1 MSSLE
6 DWVMG
11 IMGDTRTEA
20 EVAQD
25 KAVTEALERGEPTYV
40 DPTTGMT
47 KNVSDYNRDYAPPTP
62 GGLLAQMN
70 PDSITLSPVQ
80 IGVGLLDPSVP
91 IANLL
96 SNLAFQKGI
105 QDFDPW
111 AIDFSLS
118 KDPWHGIT
126 NYTYGPG
133 WDPEN
138 SPQNA
143 SYPYANAGYN
153 RGAVTVEN
161 LGPVG
166 GGGAG
171 GDGGGLGGADSFS
184 DSDTSGDFFCLSPDT
199 KVKTKEGLKEVRD
212 LKAGDDIKSIYG
224 YGTVIEVIDNHIRNG
239 YYCINDD
246 FHITND
252 HPILTKKGWYRTEDL
267 KIGDD
272 LGGTIVKSID
282 YIEGPVETVS
292 ITTDT
297 EDFNVYGKDVVYS
310 VNGRYKLSLFKNAA

>member
-1 MSSLE
+1 
-6 DWVMG
+6 MG
-11 IMGDTRTEA
+11 
-20 EVAQD
+20 V
-25 KAVTEALERGEPTYV
+25 
-40 DPTTGMT
+40 
-47 KNVSDYNRDYAPPTP
+47 
-62 GGLLAQMN
+62 
-70 PDSITLSPVQ
+70 
-80 IGVGLLDPSVP
+80 
-91 IANLL
+91 
-96 SNLAFQKGI
+96 
-105 QDFDPW
+105 
-111 AIDFSLS
+111 
-118 KDPWHGIT
+118 
-126 NYTYGPG
+126 
-133 WDPEN
+133 
-138 SPQNA
+138 
-143 SYPYANAGYN
+143 
-153 RGAVTVEN
+153 
-161 LGPVG
+161 
-166 GGGAG
+166 AG
-171 GDGGGLGGADSFS
+171 GDGGSLGGADSFS